1 MFLDQ
6 YHDEH
11 PKAFNQQIYKK
22 KVFKDTFHNFE
33 KKKTFPIYKC
43 KMFLGQ

>member
-33 KKKTFPIYKC
+33 KTKHFQFTSVKC
-43 KMFLGQ
+43 S